1 GEDLSSGLNL
11 QGTTHTDPGAYSDS
25 WSFISPNGNYTD
37 VYPGVG
43 IVNTIFA
50 RVYNAPSVALA
61 NDTGTNG
68 TDGITSDGAL
78 SVTGVDVGNG
88 IEYSLDY
95 GQTWTGGFQAVE
107 GGNNVFVRQIDG
119 RGGVSP
125 ATPFEFS
132 LDTQAPLGPGVSLAN
147 DTGTS
152 ATDRITT
159 DGTLL
164 LSGVESGAIVEYSVD
179 GGLNW
184 SASFTAGEGGNQVV
198 VRQTDLAGN
207 VSSAGSKLLALY
219 RFDDPTNTGLDSSG
233 RGNVADSVGA
243 SVGSRGYQ
251 NGAAEFDGT
260 TYFQSPVDVSVGA
273 LPRLTWGAWVKPS
286 STNPIRAVLSADDG
300 GYDRGIDIDYRGNG
314 ATEWSAFT
322 GNGVL
327 GSGVAPSPTDWV
339 FVAAVYD
346 QAQAIVTLYVD
357 GTSVTATS
365 IFGSSF
371 TFFDIGHN
379 PGSGEYFEGAID
391 NVFVYGDALT
401 ASQIADIRTR
411 GFSGGNSAAL
421 SFEFT
426 LDTQAAAPTVSLASD
441 TGTNRTDLIT
451 SVADLTIGNVEP
463 GATVEYSVN
472 GGTWSTP
479 FSAVEGTNVVEVR
492 QVDVAGNVSPAT
504 HFEFTLDKQAAVAPT
519 VSLTSDTGTNRT
531 DLITSVADL
540 TISNVET
547 GATVEYSVNG
557 GTWSTSF
564 SAVEGTNEV
573 EVRQFDV
580 AGNRSLAT
588 HFAFTLDS
596 RRPVAPVTGLA
607 NDTGSSPR
615 DGVTSDGALLHEAT
629 LATLFNTGVDA
640 TGHLA
645 ANWATDLHY
654 KLVSLPGGTN
664 VVRVATAANGFPI
677 GPWIAG
683 TGPSSW
689 IGPASDNVLDGP
701 GGQYVYRT
709 TFDLTGIDPASVS
722 ISGMWAADNVGDEIL
737 INGKS
742 QGYATW
748 TSPGFSSFEPFTVT
762 GGFLDGINTLDFVL
776 SNGGGPTGLRVE
788 MAGTVSTIEPNGTVE
803 YSTDKGST
811 WSMQWTPVEG
821 LNQVLLRQVDPAG
834 NASDPTGFQFTLD
847 TQAAAP
853 TVSLTSDTGTNRTDL
868 ITSVADLTIGNVEP
882 GATVEYSVNGGTWST
897 PFSAVEGTNVVEV
910 RQVDVAGNVSPA
922 THFEFTLDTSI
933 RRVVAFYDGFGT
945 LMPDGIAAVTT
956 LDFSACTVPL
966 TFTLHPN
973 GSLTVE
979 DTAHPSANGLTF
991 KGFGDIL
998 GGRAANRFV
1007 FVGSAAMAGRVIG
1020 NAMATN
1026 TLDYS
1031 ASSLAVSV
1039 DLGTGLATGAGGFD
1053 GINAVIGSSA
1063 NGKAGG
1069 NTLIGPGSGS
1079 VWTIESMGSGSVGG
1093 VVFSGINDLV
1103 AVAISDTLDYS
1114 LYASGVNVNLTLGAA
1129 TGFRQI
1135 TGFCNVVGTPFDD
1148 TLVGNARD
1156 NRVSGLAGDDT
1167 LSGLSGN
1174 DTFDGGA
1181 GTDTV
1186 IEAADVDFTLTA
1198 LRLDGI
1204 GSDTLAGIERVNLTA
1219 GASAN
1224 TITVQ
1229 GWTGSATLT
1238 GGTGNDRYLFAGTEA
1253 ANVTIVEGASADTDT
1268 LDLSGLLNGGVSVDL
1283 ASTAAQ
1289 AIVSG
1294 LTLTLSSET
1303 GIENVIGT
1311 AFTDAIIG
1319 NARNNVLSGL
1329 AGDDTLSGRLG
1340 NNTVDGGSGTDT
1352 VVESGDV
1359 DFTLASA
1366 LLSGVGSD
1374 TLAGIETV
1382 NLTAGASANTLT
1394 VNGWIG
1400 DAILTGGA
1408 GNDFYVFVGTESAN
1422 VTIVEV
1428 ANTDT
1433 DTLDFTSLAN
1443 GGVTVD
1449 LAMTTPQAVVAGL
1462 TLTLS
1467 SATGIEN
1474 VIGTALADTLVGNA
1488 RDNRVS

>member
-1 GEDLSSGLNL
+1 YGDSNAGANKPVTVTGLSFTGALADNYVLLAPDVLGTIDLAAATINVVPFVTTYDGQAHFATGTVTGVLGEDLSSGLNL

-233 RGNVADSVGA
+233 RGATADSFGV
-243 SVGSRGYQ
+243 SVGSGGYQ

-260 TYFQSPVDVSVGA
+260 TFFRSPVDVSVGA
-273 LPRLTWGAWVKPS
+273 FPRLTWGAWVKPS

-314 ATEWSAFT
+314 APEWSAFT

-365 IFGSSF
+365 SFGSSF

-451 SVADLTIGNVEP
+451 SVADLTIGNVEL
-463 GATVEYSVN
+463 GATVEYSVD
-472 GGTWSTP
+472 GG
-479 FSAVEGTNVVEVR
+479 
-492 QVDVAGNVSPAT
+492 Q
-504 HFEFTLDKQAAVAPT
+504 L
-519 VSLTSDTGTNRT
+519 
-531 DLITSVADL
+531 
-540 TISNVET
+540 
-547 GATVEYSVNG
+547 
-557 GTWSTSF
+557 WSTSF

-882 GATVEYSVNGGTWST
+882 GAIVEYSVDGGQLWST

-922 THFEFTLDTSI
+922 THFEFTLDKQ
-933 RRVVAFYDGFGT
+933 
-945 LMPDGIAAVTT
+945 AAV
-956 LDFSACTVPL
+956 APTVLL
-966 TFTLHPN
+966 TSDTGTNRTDLIT
-973 GSLTVE
+973 SVADLT
-979 DTAHPSANGLTF
+979 
-991 KGFGDIL
+991 
-998 GGRAANRFV
+998 
-1007 FVGSAAMAGRVIG
+1007 IG
-1020 NAMATN
+1020 N
-1026 TLDYS
+1026 
-1031 ASSLAVSV
+1031 
-1039 DLGTGLATGAGGFD
+1039 
-1053 GINAVIGSSA
+1053 
-1063 NGKAGG
+1063 
-1069 NTLIGPGSGS
+1069 
-1079 VWTIESMGSGSVGG
+1079 
-1093 VVFSGINDLV
+1093 
-1103 AVAISDTLDYS
+1103 
-1114 LYASGVNVNLTLGAA
+1114 
-1129 TGFRQI
+1129 
-1135 TGFCNVVGTPFDD
+1135 
-1148 TLVGNARD
+1148 
-1156 NRVSGLAGDDT
+1156 
-1167 LSGLSGN
+1167 
-1174 DTFDGGA
+1174 
-1181 GTDTV
+1181 
-1186 IEAADVDFTLTA
+1186 
-1198 LRLDGI
+1198 
-1204 GSDTLAGIERVNLTA
+1204 
-1219 GASAN
+1219 
-1224 TITVQ
+1224 
-1229 GWTGSATLT
+1229 
-1238 GGTGNDRYLFAGTEA
+1238 
-1253 ANVTIVEGASADTDT
+1253 VE
-1268 LDLSGLLNGGVSVDL
+1268 
-1283 ASTAAQ
+1283 
-1289 AIVSG
+1289 
-1294 LTLTLSSET
+1294 
-1303 GIENVIGT
+1303 
-1311 AFTDAIIG
+1311 
-1319 NARNNVLSGL
+1319 
-1329 AGDDTLSGRLG
+1329 
-1340 NNTVDGGSGTDT
+1340 
-1352 VVESGDV
+1352 
-1359 DFTLASA
+1359 
-1366 LLSGVGSD
+1366 
-1374 TLAGIETV
+1374 
-1382 NLTAGASANTLT
+1382 
-1394 VNGWIG
+1394 
-1400 DAILTGGA
+1400 
-1408 GNDFYVFVGTESAN
+1408 
-1422 VTIVEV
+1422 
-1428 ANTDT
+1428 
-1433 DTLDFTSLAN
+1433 
-1443 GGVTVD
+1443 
-1449 LAMTTPQAVVAGL
+1449 
-1462 TLTLS
+1462 
-1467 SATGIEN
+1467 
-1474 VIGTALADTLVGNA
+1474 
-1488 RDNRVS
+1488 